1 MSDEY
6 VQRYQPV
13 SHEQLYQ
20 GVQAGNAE
28 QVDTLAAAWS
38 SMKDTVDGL
47 GRALRKDLDAL
58 ERSWAGD
65 AGDEFQR
72 RVGLVVQYSTSLASG
87 MGSVHE
93 GLSLMSGPLRSA
105 QKQAE
110 SPEETDDHDKTVS
123 GAAKGALFGPAGA
136 LIGGI
141 AGHQQDQEEKE
152 KAHRRMVKVVAELA
166 ASYDL
171 STFDR
176 WSPPPPPPV
185 DTPGGV
191 GDPSSTPRSGP
202 GATTPTTVPGS
213 GSPGHTG
220 TSGSGGSGGPG
231 SGGGH
236 FVPAE
241 EGIPLTPGSTPAP
254 PTGPGTSLAGAG
266 PSLGTG
272 ALLTGWAAGAGG
284 MVASTAGGTR
294 TSGAGVGPLSG
305 SSTVVPAGGVL
316 GAGALAAGAGGN
328 GSTPMARP
336 AAGGAVPDGRAASGT
351 ARVDPNRPGAGER
364 SAAGGRPGAGRPGAT
379 GATRPGV
386 LGAGA
391 PAGEGDEST
400 TRSTWLTED
409 DMDWHGGGGATPAVL
424 GLDAH

>member
-20 GVQAGNAE
+20 GVQAGDAE
-28 QVDTLAAAWS
+28 QIDTLAAAWS

-47 GRALRKDLDAL
+47 GRALREDLDAL
-58 ERSWAGD
+58 DRLWTGD

-72 RVGLVVQYSTSLASG
+72 RVGLVVQYSTGLASG

-93 GLSLMSGPLRSA
+93 GLSLMSGPLRTA
-105 QKQAE
+105 QRQAE
-110 SPEETDDHDKTVS
+110 SPDETDDHDKTIG

-136 LIGGI
+136 VIGAV

-152 KAHRRMVKVVAELA
+152 KAHQRMVKVVAELA

-191 GDPSSTPRSGP
+191 DDTSSTPRSGP
-202 GATTPTTVPGS
+202 GATTPTSAPDTGP
-213 GSPGHTG
+213 PGHTG
-220 TSGSGGSGGPG
+220 TSRADGPRPVGHGEFDDRGPSRDPDSGLAP
-231 SGGGH
+231 
-236 FVPAE
+236 PT
-241 EGIPLTPGSTPAP
+241 TPGS
-254 PTGPGTSLAGAG
+254 GTSLAGAG

-284 MVASTAGGTR
+284 MVASAAGGTR
-294 TSGAGVGPLSG
+294 TSAAGTGPAWG
-305 SSTVVPAGGVL
+305 SSTAVPAGGVL
-316 GAGALAAGAGGN
+316 GTGALSAGAGGT
-328 GSTPMARP
+328 GSAMSRP
-336 AAGGAVPDGRAASGT
+336 TGGAGLESRAAVG
-351 ARVDPNRPGAGER
+351 G
-364 SAAGGRPGAGRPGAT
+364 GGRPGAGGNRSGGVGAM
-379 GATRPGV
+379 RPGV
-386 LGAGA
+386 LGGA
-391 PAGEGDEST
+391 PLSGGDDDDSA

-409 DMDWHGGGGATPAVL
+409 DMDWQAGSGTTPPVL
-424 GLDAH
+424 GQNGD

>member
-20 GVQAGNAE
+20 GVQAGDAE
-28 QVDTLAAAWS
+28 QIDTLATAWS

-47 GRALRKDLDAL
+47 GRALREDLDAL
-58 ERSWAGD
+58 DRTWTGD

-72 RVGLVVQYSTSLASG
+72 RVGLVVQYSTSLATG

-93 GLSLMSGPLRSA
+93 GLSLMSGPLRAA
-105 QKQAE
+105 QRQAE
-110 SPEETDDHDKTVS
+110 SPDETDDHDKTVS
-123 GAAKGALFGPAGA
+123 GAAKGALLGPVGA
-136 LIGGI
+136 VIGGI

-152 KAHRRMVKVVAELA
+152 KAHQRMVKVVAELA

-176 WSPPPPPPV
+176 WSPPAPPPV

-191 GDPSSTPRSGP
+191 DDTSNTPRSGP
-202 GATTPTTVPGS
+202 GATTPASAPGT

-220 TSGSGGSGGPG
+220 TSRADSSRPVGHADFDDRDPTRDPDSGLAAPTGPG
-231 SGGGH
+231 S
-236 FVPAE
+236 
-241 EGIPLTPGSTPAP
+241 
-254 PTGPGTSLAGAG
+254 GTSLAGAG

-284 MVASTAGGTR
+284 MVASAAGGTR
-294 TSGAGVGPLSG
+294 TSGAGTGPSWG
-305 SSTVVPAGGVL
+305 SSTALPAGGVL
-316 GAGALAAGAGGN
+316 GTAALAAGASGA
-328 GSTPMARP
+328 GSAPMPRP
-336 AAGGAVPDGRAASGT
+336 AGGTGLESRAAVGGGGRLG
-351 ARVDPNRPGAGER
+351 AAGNRPGAVG
-364 SAAGGRPGAGRPGAT
+364 SM
-379 GATRPGV
+379 RPGV
-386 LGAGA
+386 LGGA
-391 PAGEGDEST
+391 PMSGGDDDESA

-409 DMDWHGGGGATPAVL
+409 DMDWHAGSGNTPPVL
-424 GLDAH
+424 GLNGN